1 MQVSAIV
8 LAVVTNFTLVDFKLL
23 DCSMSLNKMLDTL
36 RLLMSRQLKHFKLAQ
51 KTSGFTLLE
60 LLVAMVLAVLVITPL
75 LTFMVNIMDNDN
87 KEQAKAASEQEIQS
101 TLDYISQDLEQAV
114 YIYDADGLN
123 NKSND
128 STPGIKDQIPPLASA
143 PGCGSTTTTC
153 VPVLVFWK
161 RNFKQGVVPVTVNW
175 NTLYNDTFVY
185 SLVAYYLIQGTS
197 VDGNWSNAARIG
209 RFEIRDGVTD
219 PANPTNAD
227 GTAHYITPPSTQTN
241 PSPGFQLFNL
251 TLTGQGLKT
260 KMDLWQKNTQAAYT
274 DQTVTMVDYIDQTQ
288 NPTGTCPATNP
299 QQVTGGFYACCP
311 ANMQQIVPPN
321 LAGGFYACVN
331 SSTTS
336 AQIYIR
342 GNALAR
348 ITTAGATYSDS
359 KSIYFPTASIQIK
372 GRGLLSTN

>member
-1 MQVSAIV
+1 
-8 LAVVTNFTLVDFKLL
+8 
-23 DCSMSLNKMLDTL
+23 
-36 RLLMSRQLKHFKLAQ
+36 MSRQLKRFKLAH
-51 KTSGFTLLE
+51 KTSGFTLIE
-60 LLVAMVLAVLVITPL
+60 LIVAMVLAVLVITPL

-123 NKSND
+123 NISSNG
-128 STPGIKDQIPPLASA
+128 SNPGIKDQIPPLASA
-143 PGCGSTTTTC
+143 LNCGSTTLSC

-161 RNFKQGVVPVTVNW
+161 RNFQQGVVPVTVNG

-197 VDGNWSNAARIG
+197 DDSVTWSNAARIG

-227 GTAHYITPPSTQTN
+227 GTPRYITPPN
-241 PSPGFQLFNL
+241 PGFQLFNL
-251 TLTGQGLKT
+251 TLTGQSLKA
-260 KMDLWQKNTQAAYT
+260 KMDLWQKTPQAAYT
-274 DQTVTMVDYIDQTQ
+274 YPPDNTVTMVDYIDQST
-288 NPTGTCPATNP
+288 TGITIANCPQPKQVPATL
-299 QQVTGGFYACCP
+299 V
-311 ANMQQIVPPN
+311 
-321 LAGGFYACVN
+321 GGFYACVD

-348 ITTAGATYSDS
+348 LTTAVPTYSPS
-359 KSIYFPTASIQIK
+359 QSIYFPTASIQIK
-372 GRGLLSTN
+372 GRGLLNTN